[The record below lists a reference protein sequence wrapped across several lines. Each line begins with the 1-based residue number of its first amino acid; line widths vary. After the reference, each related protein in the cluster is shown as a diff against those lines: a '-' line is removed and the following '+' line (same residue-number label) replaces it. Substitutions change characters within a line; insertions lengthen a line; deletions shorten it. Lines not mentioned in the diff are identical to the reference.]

1 MRAELRANELP
12 SSPSSNLG
20 AACELQQ
27 QQMARLETGARAPV
41 INTSRSN
48 PTACLVAIV
57 GIGVAAEL
65 LLLEPHDGA
74 APDNK
79 QTNSHS
85 NLLFARA
92 RARYGFLS

>member
-1 MRAELRANELP
+1 MRAELRANEP
-12 SSPSSNLG
+12 SSSSSSNLG

-27 QQMARLETGARAPV
+27 QQMARLETSARAPV

-65 LLLEPHDGA
+65 LLKLHDGA